1 MGRRVA
7 CGLAVLV
14 SGMSAAVSAN
24 ALDLDA
30 LWDHARPAVTEARM
44 REALAT
50 ARGDDALILRT
61 QIARTHGLLRDF
73 ERARVELAEI
83 EPALAGAGAQARV
96 RHALELGRTWS
107 SAVHPPAS
115 QTDEARAAA
124 RAAFQ
129 RAIDLSREAAL
140 DDLTVDALHM
150 MAFVDT
156 APAEQLRWGRA
167 ALDVIEHSSQPAAR
181 RWEGS
186 IRNNVGYALH
196 QLARYPEALAQ
207 FEAALQARRRD
218 GASPKQIRIARWMVA
233 WTLRALGRVD
243 EAIESQQQ
251 LEREGAAAGE
261 PDPYVF
267 EELAL
272 LHRARGDEA
281 RAAEY
286 ERRRA
291 ALTR

>member
-24 ALDLDA
+24 ALDLDP

-61 QIARTHGLLRDF
+61 QIARTHGLRRDF

-272 LHRARGDEA
+272 LHRARGDQA

>member
-1 MGRRVA
+1 MLG
-7 CGLAVLV
+7 VLV
-14 SGMSAAVSAN
+14 FGLNVATPAPAGT
-24 ALDLDA
+24 LDLDA
-30 LWDHARPAVTEARM
+30 LWDFSRPAESETRM
-44 REALAT
+44 RQALVN

-61 QIARTHGLLRDF
+61 QIARTHGLRRDF
-73 ERARVELAEI
+73 ERARAELAGI
-83 EPALAGAGAQARV
+83 EPALAAAGAQARV

-115 QTDEARAAA
+115 QTEQARAAA

-129 RAIDLSREAAL
+129 RAIDLSREAGL
-140 DDLTVDALHM
+140 DGLTVDALHM

-156 APAEQLRWGRA
+156 APAEQLRWGQA
-167 ALDVIEHSSQPAAR
+167 ALDVIERSSQPAAR

-186 IRNNVGYALH
+186 SRNNVGYALH

-207 FEAALQARRRD
+207 FEAALQAWRRD

-251 LEREGAAAGE
+251 LEREGEAAGE
-261 PDPYVF
+261 PDPHVF

-281 RAAEY
+281 RAAKY